1 MEVARCDVRRGR
13 AVVNGQGTDLSVLR
27 RGKRPGPGSAG
38 PGLQPGVSSSPRTRK
53 EEENTMAITAVYDPN
68 EERDQRYL
76 ARAWAES
83 VPLRKAS
90 DLRLHQ
96 LLVGLMKEQQREAD
110 GAKQLRWANRA
121 IFVEAEL
128 GKRG

>member
-1 MEVARCDVRRGR
+1 
-13 AVVNGQGTDLSVLR
+13 
-27 RGKRPGPGSAG
+27 
-38 PGLQPGVSSSPRTRK
+38 
-53 EEENTMAITAVYDPN
+53 MAITAVYDPN

-128 GKRG
+128 GKRGFALS